1 MKKTNTVKEHL
12 ILKDENNCMYK
23 MLYALQHIQQE
34 MGKEGWK
41 IATCHTLRVSI
52 AVWPLLA

>member
-23 MLYALQHIQQE
+23 MRYALQHIQQE

-52 AVWPLLA
+52 AV